1 MPKVEYVDSAGQ
13 SSVIDAAAG
22 ESVMETAVKNG
33 IDGIVGECGGAASCC
48 SCHVYVRSEFADR
61 FAPVSDLE
69 DDMLEGAVCERLP
82 SSRLACQLVVS
93 DDVDGLIV
101 DLPAEQL

>member
-1 MPKVEYVDSAGQ
+1 MPKVEYVGSDGESRI
-13 SSVIDAAAG
+13 IDAVAG

-48 SCHVYVRSEFADR
+48 SCHVYVREEFVDR
-61 FAPVSDLE
+61 FPAVCELE
-69 DDMLEGAVCERLP
+69 DDMLEGAVSERRAA
-82 SSRLACQLVVS
+82 SRLSCQLVVS

-101 DLPAEQL
+101 DLPPEQL